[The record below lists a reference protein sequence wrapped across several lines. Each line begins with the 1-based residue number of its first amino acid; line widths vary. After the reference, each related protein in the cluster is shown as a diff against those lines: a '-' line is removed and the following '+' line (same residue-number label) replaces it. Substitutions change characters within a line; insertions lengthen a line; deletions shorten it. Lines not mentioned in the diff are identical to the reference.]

1 MAEDK
6 RKELSAEERRKIGKQ
21 RKQAAKEAQK
31 YRKNREK
38 AVKSSAKQENKDS
51 AKKQNEPKKQGENK
65 KPKTAPSKKNYN
77 AQKVKATK
85 NNTKSE
91 KKTEN
96 KSHSKIEQKLN
107 EQMKKQRD
115 DLSQEE
121 RFIRK
126 SEKKIKKEKPLPE
139 ISADEIPFDIPDN
152 WRWCYVGDLF
162 LHNTGKAQNSSGSTN
177 GIIRK
182 FITTSNLYWGEFDF
196 TKVKEMPFTDTEL
209 ERCTV
214 KRGDLLVCE
223 GGDCGRSAVWDY
235 DEEVCIQ
242 NHVHRLRPYRD
253 VNIYYFYYLFYLY
266 KNTGRL
272 RGRGVAIQ
280 GLSNE
285 AIHKVVLPL
294 APLEEQ
300 HRIVA
305 KIEELLPYV
314 DRYATAYEK
323 LEQFNAK
330 FPNDMKKSILEYA
343 IQGKLV
349 EQRAE
354 EGTGEELYR
363 QIQAEKQQLIK
374 EGKIKKE
381 KPLPE
386 IVEDEIPFDIPESWK
401 WVRLLDVVEEKPANG
416 FSPKGVDYQTAVKN
430 LTLATTSGYFK
441 ADAFKY
447 VDIQL
452 EPDSKYWLKK
462 DDLLIQRSNSRE
474 LVGTSCIYTGDDDA
488 FIYPDLMM
496 KLRVMN
502 GVDVKYVDHVLKSP
516 LTRNYF
522 SKTASGTSE
531 SMPKIN
537 QGIVSATLIP
547 LPPLAEQKRIVAKLE
562 EILPLCE
569 RLK

>member
-1 MAEDK
+1 MPNETADDLYQQIQSE
-6 RKELSAEERRKIGKQ
+6 KQ
-21 RKQAAKEAQK
+21 RL
-31 YRKNREK
+31 
-38 AVKSSAKQENKDS
+38 
-51 AKKQNEPKKQGENK
+51 
-65 KPKTAPSKKNYN
+65 
-77 AQKVKATK
+77 
-85 NNTKSE
+85 
-91 KKTEN
+91 
-96 KSHSKIEQKLN
+96 I
-107 EQMKKQRD
+107 
-115 DLSQEE
+115 
-121 RFIRK
+121 

-330 FPNDMKKSILEYA
+330 FPEDMKKSILQYA

-349 EQRAE
+349 EQRPE
-354 EGTGEELYR
+354 EGTGEELYQ
-363 QIQAEKQQLIK
+363 QIQTEKQRLIK
-374 EGKIKKE
+374 EAKIKKE
-381 KPLPE
+381 KPLAE
-386 IVEDEIPFDIPESWK
+386 IAEDEIPFDIPENWK
-401 WVRLLDVVEEKPANG
+401 WVQLGDLASINGGFAFKSTNYTTEGVRVIRISDFNETGFVNDKIVRYPYDDSLSQYVLDVKNILLCMTGGTVGKSLFITKLDEKMVVNQRVATIKVESVLPEY
-416 FSPKGVDYQTAVKN
+416 VYQVI
-430 LTLATTSGYFK
+430 LAPITQK
-441 ADAFKY
+441 
-447 VDIQL
+447 VIQ
-452 EPDSKYWLKK
+452 DSK
-462 DDLLIQRSNSRE
+462 NS
-474 LVGTSCIYTGDDDA
+474 TNDNISMDTI
-488 FIYPDLMM
+488 
-496 KLRVMN
+496 
-502 GVDVKYVDHVLKSP
+502 KS
-516 LTRNYF
+516 F
-522 SKTASGTSE
+522 
-531 SMPKIN
+531 
-537 QGIVSATLIP
+537 LIP